1 MPDTRHDA
9 VSARPAVVRTRL
21 ESNIT
26 VIAVAGE
33 LDLMRAGERRPP
45 PFRSLKARAGHAAP
59 LTHGDDGALTPS
71 GWGAARQHAGCGR
84 WPVGIAL
91 DKKGS
96 RTDDAAA

>member
-9 VSARPAVVRTRL
+9 VSARPAIVRTRL
-21 ESNIT
+21 ESNVT

-71 GWGAARQHAGCGR
+71 GGAQRDNTPAAVGG
-84 WPVGIAL
+84 PVGIAL